1 MIEYMI
7 KELAID
13 GYDVTAMEV
22 QNILNGDLDGAD
34 PIVVEY
40 VLDMLNEWNGDAA

>member
-13 GYDVTAMEV
+13 GYDVTANEI
-22 QNILNGDLDGAD
+22 QAIIDGGIDESMD

-40 VLDMLNEWNGDAA
+40 VLDMLNEWNNA